1 MATAH
6 AADARG
12 ATNPLFNA
20 NKLKLGVFAT
30 NVSGGCAI
38 TLAEGRFATTWP
50 NARAIN
56 TLADRAG
63 FEALVPVARWK
74 GFGGPSNFNGTC
86 FETFTWAA
94 GLAAQT
100 ECAAVFATAHVPTVH
115 LIVAAKQCTTI
126 DHISGGRFALNVV
139 CGWFRPELEMFG
151 APTMEHD
158 TAYAYAAEWL
168 DVVRA
173 LWTSEGEFD
182 HAGRFFRV
190 AKGFHE
196 PKPLQHPLPPVMSAG
211 SSEVGRRFAA
221 RYADMAFTQA
231 RPADFAGTRAQ
242 IAELRRLAREEY
254 GRELQVWTTAYVVC
268 RPTEREARDYL
279 HYYVHERGDWEAVE
293 NLTHVMGLQ
302 KRHLSAEA
310 LEGLK
315 AQFVAG
321 WGGFPLVGTPEQIVD
336 ALVQASR
343 AGIDGVTLSW
353 VRYEAELRQWIAEVL
368 PLLEQAGLRQP
379 CPAPDRLPVP

>member
-1 MATAH
+1 MSTP
-6 AADARG
+6 RESRRES
-12 ATNPLFNA
+12 NPLWNG
-20 NKLKLGVFAT
+20 NKMKLGVFGA
-30 NVSGGCAI
+30 NVSNGCAI
-38 TLAEGRFATTWP
+38 TMAEGHLETSWP
-50 NARAIN
+50 NTRAIAK
-56 TLADRAG
+56 LADQAG

-100 ECAAVFATAHVPTVH
+100 ERAAVFATAHVPTVH
-115 LIVAAKQCTTI
+115 PIVAAKQCTTI

-231 RPADFAGTRAQ
+231 RPADFAGPRAQ
-242 IAELRRLAREEY
+242 IAELRRQARE
-254 GRELQVWTTAYVVC
+254 
-268 RPTEREARDYL
+268 
-279 HYYVHERGDWEAVE
+279 
-293 NLTHVMGLQ
+293 
-302 KRHLSAEA
+302 
-310 LEGLK
+310 
-315 AQFVAG
+315 
-321 WGGFPLVGTPEQIVD
+321 
-336 ALVQASR
+336 
-343 AGIDGVTLSW
+343 
-353 VRYEAELRQWIAEVL
+353 
-368 PLLEQAGLRQP
+368 
-379 CPAPDRLPVP
+379 